1 VDIISAVTDVEQYIS
16 IDINTFWARINW
28 RGDAKKGQRDEYHGL
43 FLRDFQV
50 TPVTLSPAHRAPAA
64 RYYFLR
70 VSTMVANPKRQPAL
84 NLKGAF
90 QATVRS
96 ATSTLPLVS
105 GLNSTATRKMAKADL
120 GEPTTLE
127 AELRVIFATLG
138 FVA

>member
-1 VDIISAVTDVEQYIS
+1 MQHVSLKETASVASLCFALHPIGISARCRE
-16 IDINTFWARINW
+16 NRI
-28 RGDAKKGQRDEYHGL
+28 L
-43 FLRDFQV
+43 
-50 TPVTLSPAHRAPAA
+50 AA
-64 RYYFLR
+64 
-70 VSTMVANPKRQPAL
+70 AGQPAL